1 MYMFATNATELYI
14 ANIMVGLVGGGTL
27 ALMPLFV
34 AEIASD
40 RLVSVYEFKFYQLGW
55 TNFFKLL

>member
-1 MYMFATNATELYI
+1 MYMFATNTTELYI

-27 ALMPLFV
+27 GLMPLFV

-40 RLVSVYEFKFYQLGW
+40 R
-55 TNFFKLL
+55 